1 MDTPAPVA
9 QQSPGRVVHPLR
21 AAWLRVEGQWMWYRR
36 YWRSNL
42 YSSGLQPLLF
52 LAAMGLGFGSQ
63 VEPGPDTGGV
73 DYLHF
78 VAPTLLVS
86 GAMMIAVFESTWKVA
101 SGFQWQRQYV
111 AVISTPITPGQV
123 FGGEL
128 MWVGMRL
135 LLSAVVY
142 GVVAGALGAWLGPGA
157 LLVVLVGVLTGLACA
172 APIMAL
178 SATVRNPSN
187 AFSALL
193 RFVVMPVMLF
203 SGTFF
208 PISYIPVPAR
218 MLAWIS
224 PLWHGNE
231 LARAAALGGG
241 EWLPLAGHGAFL
253 VVLLLGGGLLARSR
267 FYRRLVV

>member
-1 MDTPAPVA
+1 MSTRQRQGVPV
-9 QQSPGRVVHPLR
+9 RVVNSFR

-63 VEPGPDTGGV
+63 VEPGPDTEGV
-73 DYLHF
+73 GYLQF
-78 VAPTLLVS
+78 VAPSMLVA
-86 GAMMIAVFESTWKVA
+86 GAMMNAVLESTWKVA

-111 AVISTPITPGQV
+111 AAVATPITPGQV

-128 MWVGMRL
+128 MWVAVRL
-135 LLSAVVY
+135 LVSAGVY
-142 GVVAGALGAWLGPGA
+142 AVIALPLGAWLGFGA
-157 LLVVLVGVLTGLACA
+157 ALAVPIGVLTGLAFA
-172 APIMAL
+172 APVMAL

-187 AFSALL
+187 AFSTLL
-193 RFVVMPVMLF
+193 RFGVIPVMLF

-208 PISYIPVPAR
+208 PISVLPTPVQA
-218 MLAWIS
+218 LVWLS

-231 LARAAALGGG
+231 LARAAALGGA
-241 EWLPLAGHGAFL
+241 EWLPALGHLTFLAAVL
-253 VVLLLGGGLLARSR
+253 VGGGLLARHR